1 MGPAIRGGWPAP
13 DSEYIPGYI
22 ILTMWPRAA
31 PATFV
36 SIGLRADE
44 VGCKP
49 VTKVTDM
56 TVTQMTATD
65 LTVTQQLVETA
76 AGHAGHAA
84 LIGPEASQP
93 CTYADLASII
103 KRAAAGLAW
112 RGLRPR
118 DVVGVYVP
126 DVASYVLACH
136 AIGAA
141 GGVPCPVDPALPV
154 GEAAGQLADC
164 GARMLLT
171 AAPLAASALAAA
183 DRSWVR
189 QVISFGEAPATTPF
203 SSLLSMGS
211 LQPPAARPHDL
222 ALLPYRRTA
231 GGGLRPVGLTHLDL
245 AVELTDLRRSADL
258 TERDVVLAAPP
269 VGDGRSY
276 TALVDHALLH
286 GATLAAVASAAELAT
301 AATEH
306 GGTAAIVPLGVEV
319 PSAESLRLFAVA

>member
-1 MGPAIRGGWPAP
+1 MGL
-13 DSEYIPGYI
+13 D
-22 ILTMWPRAA
+22 
-31 PATFV
+31 
-36 SIGLRADE
+36 
-44 VGCKP
+44 VGP
-49 VTKVTDM
+49 VAKVTSMMVTDM
-56 TVTQMTATD
+56 TVTD

-76 AGHAGHAA
+76 AAHGGRAA
-84 LIGPEASQP
+84 LIGPVASEP
-93 CTYADLASII
+93 YTYADLANVI

-112 RGLRPR
+112 RGLRPG

-141 GGVPCPVDPALPV
+141 GGVPCPVSPDLSV

-171 AAPLAASALAAA
+171 AAPLAAAALAAA

-203 SSLLSMGS
+203 SSLLGMGS

-222 ALLPYRRTA
+222 ALLPYRRTPDGA
-231 GGGLRPVGLTHLDL
+231 LHPVGLTHLDL
-245 AVELTDLRRSADL
+245 AAQLTDLRATADV
-258 TERDVVLAAPP
+258 TEQDVVLTAPP

-286 GATLAAVASAAELAT
+286 GATIAAVASTDELAT
-301 AATEH
+301 AATLH
-306 GGTAAIVPLGVEV
+306 GGTAAIVPLGVQV
-319 PSAESLRLFAVA
+319 RSADSLRLFAVG

>member
-1 MGPAIRGGWPAP
+1 MTAI
-13 DSEYIPGYI
+13 
-22 ILTMWPRAA
+22 
-31 PATFV
+31 
-36 SIGLRADE
+36 
-44 VGCKP
+44 
-49 VTKVTDM
+49 DM
-56 TVTQMTATD
+56 TVTD

-76 AGHAGHAA
+76 AAHDGRNA
-84 LIGPEASQP
+84 LIGPVASQP
-93 CTYADLASII
+93 YSYADLASTIT
-103 KRAAAGLAW
+103 RAAAGLAW

-141 GGVPCPVDPALPV
+141 GGIPCPVRPELSVA
-154 GEAAGQLADC
+154 EAAGQLADC

-171 AAPLAASALAAA
+171 APPLAAAALAAA

-203 SSLLSMGS
+203 GSLLGMGS

-222 ALLPYRRTA
+222 ALLPYRRTGA
-231 GGGLRPVGLTHLDL
+231 GALRPVGLTHLDL
-245 AVELTDLRRSADL
+245 AARLAGLRSTADV
-258 TERDVVLAAPP
+258 TEQDVVLAAPP

-286 GATLAAVASAAELAT
+286 GATVAAVASAEELVT
-301 AATEH
+301 AASEH
-306 GGTAAIVPLGVEV
+306 GGTAAIVPVGVELRN
-319 PSAESLRLFAVA
+319 AESLRLFAVA

>member
-1 MGPAIRGGWPAP
+1 MAGP

-22 ILTMWPRAA
+22 ILTMWPWMARSYGRDDQTASGRGLDMGLVA
-31 PATFV
+31 KATNMTA
-36 SIGLRADE
+36 IE
-44 VGCKP
+44 
-49 VTKVTDM
+49 M
-56 TVTQMTATD
+56 TVTD

-76 AGHAGHAA
+76 AAHGDRNA
-84 LIGPEASQP
+84 LIGHVASQAY
-93 CTYADLASII
+93 TYADLASTI

-141 GGVPCPVDPALPV
+141 GGVPCPVSPELSIGA
-154 GEAAGQLADC
+154 AAGQLADC

-171 AAPLAASALAAA
+171 APPLAAAALAAA

-203 SSLLSMGS
+203 GSLLGMGS

-222 ALLPYRRTA
+222 ALLPYRRTTA
-231 GGGLRPVGLTHLDL
+231 GALHPVGLTHLDL
-245 AVELTDLRRSADL
+245 ATQLAGLRGTADV

-276 TALVDHALLH
+276 TALVDHALLS
-286 GATLAAVASAAELAT
+286 GATLAAVATADELA
-301 AATEH
+301 AAASEH
-306 GGTAAIVPLGVEV
+306 GGTAAIVPLGVQV
-319 PSAESLRLFAVA
+319 PAAEALRLFAVA